1 MLAKFSFLCA
11 FPSCATHPL
20 LFSSLHRIIFEKK
33 KKRKP
38 VNTIKFLNFYCDSV
52 TEAALLFSFGSLSIL
67 IAFETKLLILW
78 RRNKSVKS

>member
-20 LFSSLHRIIFEKK
+20 LFSSLHRISFEKK
-33 KKRKP
+33 PQKP

-52 TEAALLFSFGSLSIL
+52 TETALLFSFGSLSIL